1 MDIKV
6 GDYTIRQRDD
16 GMYNARYLLDQW
28 VERTGNNNTFMSF
41 YLGRKA
47 TMELVRGLSESG
59 TTAMATSYE
68 RVKGMGRPMKV
79 DWMCPYLFVDFVL
92 WFMSPADYKSVS
104 KVVFE
109 RMVLQDGMKTKTE
122 LLKGALSG
130 CGGYEEVKLIKWLNY
145 TIVGKSDENVSV
157 ADMDGKTLE
166 SYDRLLSG
174 LLFMSKVG
182 MIGDFNAL
190 GDALKLYHEKG

>member
-59 TTAMATSYE
+59 TTAMTTGYE

-104 KVVFE
+104 KIVFE
-109 RMVLQDGMKTKTE
+109 RMVLQDGIKTKTE
-122 LLKGALSG
+122 LLNGALKN
-130 CGGYEEVKLIKWLNY
+130 CVGYEESKLIKWLNY

-157 ADMDGKTLE
+157 ADMDTEHLE